1 MTARSEVDVYLLG
14 TPQVRVDGVDAE
26 LPKSR
31 KARALLAMLA
41 LEPAGHTR
49 TSLCHVIWPETS
61 DPRADLRWA
70 LSKLRGVLGADAVV
84 AAGDRVRLNPERVRV
99 DTWALEQ
106 VLGDQEAAPLEDLKR
121 YAERVTTQILDGF
134 EVSIGGDFDLWL
146 ESRRQAMRRLQQRL
160 FASLAE
166 RLEGRPDDALIF
178 ARRRLAIDPLNEA
191 AIIALLKLSL
201 TVGGRHRAQADL
213 EQARKRYRDAGLP
226 DADLIAAW
234 RRLSAGTEPVAVA
247 EPAVSPQA
255 APAEEPRGLPSKPSL
270 AVLGFD
276 DVTGEDTLL
285 AEGIAVDLTGKL
297 SRLKGLFVIAR
308 ASARRFNLGTIGAA
322 PIGAQLGVRYLVHGT
337 VQRRS
342 NRLRVTVDLIET
354 EGGESVWSERFERA
368 ADDLFDVQDQIVD
381 AIVASLEPQIEKA
394 EIDRARLLPTDDLQA
409 WECFHRALGHC
420 YRFTGNDVAQALS
433 WLDRAL
439 QLDPNFARAHACRSF
454 AYFSKAFLLASD
466 DPERDRRLALES
478 ARESVSLEPRDAFGH
493 WSLAR
498 AQFLNRDHDA
508 AMWSIDQALVTNPNY
523 ALGHYARGFIG
534 VHAGVSN
541 LVVGDLDMAQ
551 RLSPFDPMRFAMESA
566 RALALAR
573 MGEYEL
579 AEKWAVRSLT
589 EPNAHFHIFAIAA
602 VCLQLAGK
610 TDQAMEYIQKVQ
622 QLYPGYSVATF
633 EQSFPSKFD
642 REMRMFREALLAVR
656 LPAEVR

>member
-1 MTARSEVDVYLLG
+1 MTAQSDVDVYLLG
-14 TPQVRVDGVDAE
+14 TPQVRVDGCDVE

-70 LSKLRGVLGADAVV
+70 LSKLRGVLGTDAVLT
-84 AAGDRVRLNPERVRV
+84 AGDGVRLNADRVSV
-99 DTWALEQ
+99 DIWALEQ
-106 VLGDQEAAPLEDLKR
+106 LLSDREDVPVEELKR
-121 YAERVTTQILDGF
+121 YAERVTTEILDGF

-160 FASLAE
+160 FAVLAE
-166 RLEGRPDDALIF
+166 RLQSRPDEALIF
-178 ARRRLAIDPLNEA
+178 ARRRLAIDPLNQA
-191 AIIALLKLSL
+191 AITALLKLSL
-201 TVGGRHRAQADL
+201 TVAGRHRAQADL

-226 DADLIAAW
+226 DAELIAAW
-234 RRLSAGTEPVAVA
+234 RRLSAGVTPVVGAEPDAAEPVA
-247 EPAVSPQA
+247 S
-255 APAEEPRGLPSKPSL
+255 AEEPRSLPSKPSL

-276 DVTGEDTLL
+276 DVSGQDPLL

-297 SRLKGLFVIAR
+297 SRLKALFVIAR
-308 ASARRFNLGTIGAA
+308 ASARRFSLGTAGAVSIG
-322 PIGAQLGVRYLVHGT
+322 GQLGVRYLVHGT

-354 EGGESVWSERFERA
+354 GGGESVWSERFERA
-368 ADDLFDVQDQIVD
+368 ADDLFEVQDQIVD

-394 EIDRARLLPTDDLQA
+394 EIDRARLLATEDLQA

-420 YRFTGNDVAQALS
+420 YRFTRDDVAQALH
-433 WLDRAL
+433 WVDRAL

-466 DPERDRRLALES
+466 DPQGDTRRALES
-478 ARESVSLEPRDAFGH
+478 AGESVALEPRDAFGQ

-498 AQFLNRDHDA
+498 AQFLSRDHDA

-534 VHAGVSN
+534 VHAGVSS

-551 RLSPFDPMRFAMESA
+551 RLSPFDPMRFAMESC
-566 RALALAR
+566 RALALVRA
-573 MGEYEL
+573 GEYDQ
-579 AEKWAVRSLT
+579 AAQWVVRSLS
-589 EPNAHFHIFAIAA
+589 EPNAHFHINAIAA
-602 VCLQLAGK
+602 ACLQLAG
-610 TDQAMEYIQKVQ
+610 QSELAGLNVRKVQ
-622 QLYPGYSVATF
+622 SMYPGYSVATF
-633 EQSFPSKFD
+633 NRSFPSKLD
-642 REMRMFREALLAVR
+642 KERRLLTDALLGAG
-656 LPAEVR
+656 LPAGAA